1 MKNTETFLR
10 NFSNA
15 WANMDME
22 TILDAVT
29 DDFSFAMAN
38 CDEGV
43 VGKAAFANW
52 LKNMDCGDGNKATI
66 KHRDFLLDGTRAALT
81 GNMEVVVEGKTE
93 RFSFCDLYELEGSK
107 IKKLTAYFM
116 KHGEQMGCPSD
127 NK

>member
-52 LKNMDCGDGNKATI
+52 LKIWTAATAI
-66 KHRDFLLDGTRAALT
+66 KRRLSIVTSYLMVPAQHLPETWKLLLKVKPSAFLFVTCM
-81 GNMEVVVEGKTE
+81 N
-93 RFSFCDLYELEGSK
+93 
-107 IKKLTAYFM
+107 
-116 KHGEQMGCPSD
+116 
-127 NK
+127 